1 MTSPPSTPWLPPL
14 CLVNAAEH
22 GYFGWNV
29 FVYQVASVLRLQ
41 YMWILSSLVQEIL
54 SGREGGITSF
64 CFLYPLKQK
73 VKTSSKKIHSFLQN
87 SLSSAVVPEV

>member
-1 MTSPPSTPWLPPL
+1 MASPPSTPWLLPL

-29 FVYQVASVLRLQ
+29 FTYQVPSVLCLQ
-41 YMWILSSLVQEIL
+41 YVWVLPSLVQEIL
-54 SGREGGITSF
+54 SGREGGTMSF

-73 VKTSSKKIHSFLQN
+73 VKTSSKEFFLQN
-87 SLSSAVVPEV
+87 SLSSAVVQEL